1 MVLNLRQIG
10 LACALVVIGGIA
22 FALGWWQDDADPPA
36 VPIRAAETPPN
47 PPMPVASDLAA
58 DDAILAKRPP
68 FGQSA
73 ASASAAATIPGAPG
87 APGTPE
93 APSAPSATTTPEIAW
108 RVGGIVTS
116 ELSQSLVILI
126 GKPGDK
132 TAKTELKR
140 TGDSLPDGSVVRRI
154 EPGNVTLDRN
164 GDPVTIKMFLRN

>member
-10 LACALVVIGGIA
+10 LACTLVGVGGLA
-22 FALGWWQDDADPPA
+22 FALGWWQDNADPLA

-47 PPMPVASDLAA
+47 PPIPAALDLASY
-58 DDAILAKRPP
+58 DAILAKRPP
-68 FGQSA
+68 FGVSVDPA
-73 ASASAAATIPGAPG
+73 HAGTVAGGPGAPG
-87 APGTPE
+87 APVAPRAPTP
-93 APSAPSATTTPEIAW
+93 PEIPW

-116 ELSQSLVILI
+116 GLSQSLVILI

-132 TAKTELKR
+132 TAKTELKH